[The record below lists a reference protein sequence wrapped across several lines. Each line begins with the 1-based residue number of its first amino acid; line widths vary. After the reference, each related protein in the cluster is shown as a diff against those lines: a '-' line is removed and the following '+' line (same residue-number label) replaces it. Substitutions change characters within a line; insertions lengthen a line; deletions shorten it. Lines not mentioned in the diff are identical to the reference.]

1 MIDLSGYKLTFDDEF
16 DSRSVSLTGAGTKWA
31 DTRAEWRGDAA
42 SDVGF
47 GTSSF
52 VDPSSGYDPFSVS
65 QGVLSITAV
74 PDRTPFGVPGS
85 WESGLITT
93 QGNFSQEYGYFEIRA
108 ELSSLPGAWDAF
120 WLLPDKS
127 LSDPNG
133 LGRWQ
138 ELDVVEHYGV
148 WSKGIYSTIHTTDQ
162 MPNEHWQTLLQVYSE
177 LANPGGYHAYG
188 VNWQKDQI
196 SFYIDG
202 QLVGIR
208 ATPSDMHEPMYLL
221 ANLATQEPASLAGI
235 PIVSKIDYIRVY
247 SADPAARAVSQDPV
261 SSPDGYD
268 PGTYGA
274 ATALST
280 FQTTP
285 TSSQTIGAG
294 ADQLVFKISEDAY
307 LGDAL
312 YTISV
317 DGTQVGGALT
327 GHASHAAGQS
337 DTVTVQGNWGSG
349 DHTVLV
355 HFLNDRWDGTPDTDR
370 NLYVESVSFNGTNLP
385 QGAIGNVLGQTFS
398 FHDGASAGTTAP
410 AMTTLPQTNSADT
423 SSQMHSG
430 SSPTIGAGS
439 DQLVFKISEDA
450 YLGDAL
456 YTISVDGTQVGG
468 TLTAHA
474 SHAAGQSDTVT
485 VQGNW
490 GSGDHTVLVHLLN
503 DRWDGTPDT
512 DRNLY
517 VESVSFN
524 GTNLPQGAIGNVLG
538 QTFSFHDGASAGTT
552 APAITTLPQA
562 NSTDTSSQMHSGS
575 SPTIGAGSDQ
585 LVFKISED
593 AYLGDALYTISVDG
607 SQVGGA
613 LTAHASH
620 AAGQSDTVEVQGNW
634 GSGDHTVLVHF
645 LNDRWDET
653 PDTDRNLYLD
663 SVSFNGTNLPQGA
676 IGNVLG
682 QTFSFHDL
690 VG

>member
-1 MIDLSGYKLTFDDEF
+1 
-16 DSRSVSLTGAGTKWA
+16 
-31 DTRAEWRGDAA
+31 
-42 SDVGF
+42 
-47 GTSSF
+47 
-52 VDPSSGYDPFSVS
+52 
-65 QGVLSITAV
+65 
-74 PDRTPFGVPGS
+74 
-85 WESGLITT
+85 
-93 QGNFSQEYGYFEIRA
+93 
-108 ELSSLPGAWDAF
+108 
-120 WLLPDKS
+120 
-127 LSDPNG
+127 
-133 LGRWQ
+133 
-138 ELDVVEHYGV
+138 
-148 WSKGIYSTIHTTDQ
+148 
-162 MPNEHWQTLLQVYSE
+162 
-177 LANPGGYHAYG
+177 
-188 VNWQKDQI
+188 
-196 SFYIDG
+196 
-202 QLVGIR
+202 
-208 ATPSDMHEPMYLL
+208 
-221 ANLATQEPASLAGI
+221 
-235 PIVSKIDYIRVY
+235 
-247 SADPAARAVSQDPV
+247 
-261 SSPDGYD
+261 
-268 PGTYGA
+268 
-274 ATALST
+274 
-280 FQTTP
+280 
-285 TSSQTIGAG
+285 
-294 ADQLVFKISEDAY
+294 
-307 LGDAL
+307 
-312 YTISV
+312 
-317 DGTQVGGALT
+317 
-327 GHASHAAGQS
+327 
-337 DTVTVQGNWGSG
+337 
-349 DHTVLV
+349 
-355 HFLNDRWDGTPDTDR
+355 
-370 NLYVESVSFNGTNLP
+370 
-385 QGAIGNVLGQTFS
+385 
-398 FHDGASAGTTAP
+398 
-410 AMTTLPQTNSADT
+410 
-423 SSQMHSG
+423 MHSG

-645 LNDRWDET
+645 LNDRWDGT